1 MVCCPVVR
9 GVAVSDPPPPR
20 VHRPREILVHKS
32 REVLVHENVV
42 CTCMVGILLSDI
54 ECEWV
59 SDCLVGTLSVL
70 SRESRPRSGPMSG
83 SVKDLV

>member
-1 MVCCPVVR
+1 M
-9 GVAVSDPPPPR
+9 
-20 VHRPREILVHKS
+20 
-32 REVLVHENVV
+32 
-42 CTCMVGILLSDI
+42 CTCMVGILLADL